1 MDPLSDLSKTGIEK
15 AIDTAKEF
23 LIKLAGPATD
33 EIGFMLQDNV
43 RYYRLKNQ
51 LKILSQAKQLLAEA
65 GLEPKAIPLRTL
77 LPLLEGAS
85 LEDNGF
91 LSSKWA
97 ALIAKASTCDQPS
110 DNHPSFPKILSEISP
125 QDALLLDR
133 LSERGG
139 EFDWN
144 NFRNEMSKELSI
156 SHDQVNHSH
165 NNLFRLMLWL
175 TKRNIIT
182 ITPFGKLFL
191 KACTAPKKMST

>member
-23 LIKLAGPATD
+23 LIKLAGPATE

-77 LPLLEGAS
+77 LPLLEGAA
-85 LEDNGF
+85 LEDNDF

-97 ALIAKASTCDQPS
+97 ALIKCFHLRSAKRQP
-110 DNHPSFPKILSEISP
+110 PKLP
-125 QDALLLDR
+125 K
-133 LSERGG
+133 
-139 EFDWN
+139 N
-144 NFRNEMSKELSI
+144 
-156 SHDQVNHSH
+156 
-165 NNLFRLMLWL
+165 
-175 TKRNIIT
+175 TK
-182 ITPFGKLFL
+182 
-191 KACTAPKKMST
+191 